1 MSRTIRILSAIALVL
16 LYVASMAGDGMF
28 TDAAVFALPWY
39 GAAYHML
46 KTIIAG
52 FWAGATLADA
62 LGGKAGEQ

>member
-28 TDAAVFALPWY
+28 ADAVVFTLPWY

-62 LGGKAGEQ
+62 LCGKAGEP